1 MKEIVECVFRN
12 TIYTCLCKWAKMK
25 EISSQNVHKF
35 LNQLKYWMVSNNY
48 YATLSMDSCKDMCV
62 CVCVLECKSVQT
74 EGNEFPP
81 KIRNFHLID
90 TSSKTRADK

>member
-48 YATLSMDSCKDMCV
+48 YATLNMDSYEYV
-62 CVCVLECKSVQT
+62 CVCSNVKVYKQKVKNSHRKF
-74 EGNEFPP
+74 GIF
-81 KIRNFHLID
+81 I
-90 TSSKTRADK
+90 